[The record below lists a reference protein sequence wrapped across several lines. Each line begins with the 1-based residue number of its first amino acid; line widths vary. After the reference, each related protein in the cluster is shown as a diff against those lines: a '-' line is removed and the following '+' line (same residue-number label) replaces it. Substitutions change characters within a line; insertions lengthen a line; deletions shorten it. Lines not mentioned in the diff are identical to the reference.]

1 MVPDMYPDNKR
12 LSAWLLTALILF
24 GQTAALAHHFE
35 PDALECHEHCSQ
47 CLTQSVFDG
56 KAVVADHTY
65 PILLADTAPRV
76 AAESTYQSLHTS
88 TLRARS
94 PPISLAQL
102 V

>member
-1 MVPDMYPDNKR
+1 MIPDMYPDNKR

-24 GQTAALAHHFE
+24 GQTAALAHHSE
-35 PDALECHEHCSQ
+35 HDEHAPHENCVQ
-47 CLTQSVFDG
+47 CLTLSVFDG
-56 KAVVADHTY
+56 KAIVADHTY

-76 AAESTYQSLHTS
+76 AAESTYQSHHTS